1 MYSVPSWITG
11 SELLPSNGIFQP
23 PETCGKAG
31 AGCRHISDAATKPS
45 SLAFMACSVT
55 GEKGVDVSR
64 RMIRASQAAF
74 VWGSWCLRFAV
85 WLAIKNAHGAKR
97 SVNPTG
103 AQRLALA
110 QCMAAN

>member
-1 MYSVPSWITG
+1 
-11 SELLPSNGIFQP
+11 
-23 PETCGKAG
+23 
-31 AGCRHISDAATKPS
+31 
-45 SLAFMACSVT
+45 MACSVT

-97 SVNPTG
+97 NVNPTG